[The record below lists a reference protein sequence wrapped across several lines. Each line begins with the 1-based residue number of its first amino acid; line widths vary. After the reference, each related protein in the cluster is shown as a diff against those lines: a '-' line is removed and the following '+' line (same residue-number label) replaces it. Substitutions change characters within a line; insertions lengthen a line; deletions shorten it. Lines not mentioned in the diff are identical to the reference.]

1 MPRFWVIAPY
11 HADRP
16 EVFANVWKHD
26 LEHGIISIG
35 WRALGDVSSIA
46 EDELLELVGR
56 TYPHYSPA
64 AARLSCRML
73 HKFYR
78 SVKPGDIVVARRGT
92 KRLAAIGTVQ
102 RAAYH
107 DPNKTAD
114 VYGPG
119 QGYLNHLDVQWED
132 APRDKQFDAIVF
144 SMQTI
149 YEIPEEKFRTLT
161 EVDVSEISQTAIGEE
176 GVQNQAEFVLEKYLE
191 DFIVSNFESIFKTRL
206 VLFSDPDTGSLGQQ
220 FDTESVGVIDI
231 LAQERDSNAFVVI
244 ELKKGRESDK
254 VVGQVLRYMGWVA
267 ENLCQPEQ
275 EVFGMI
281 ICKEADTRLSYAL
294 KMVKNVSVKYYR
306 VDFRL
311 QDQP

>member
-1 MPRFWVIAPY
+1 VPRFWVIAPY
-11 HADRP
+11 HADKP
-16 EVFANVWKHD
+16 DVWEKVWKYD

-35 WRALGDVSSIA
+35 WRALGDVSSLG
-46 EDELLELVGR
+46 EDQLLELVGR

-64 AARLSCRML
+64 AAKLSCRML
-73 HKFYR
+73 HKFYH
-78 SVKPGDIVVARRGT
+78 SVQPGDIVIARRGT
-92 KRLAAIGTVQ
+92 KKLAAIGTVK

-107 DPNKTAD
+107 DPNKTLD

-119 QGYLNHLDVQWED
+119 QGYSNHLDVQWED
-132 APRDKQFDAIVF
+132 APRDKAFATIVF

-149 YEIPEEKFRTLT
+149 YEIPEEKFRAFT
-161 EVDVSEISQTAIGEE
+161 EVDVSEIGQTAIVEE
-176 GVQNQAEFVLEKYLE
+176 GVQDQAEFVLEKYLE
-191 DFIVSNFESIFKTRL
+191 DFIVSNFDAIFKKKL
-206 VLFSDPDTGSLGQQ
+206 VLFSDPDEGSLGQQ

-231 LAQERDSNAFVVI
+231 LAQDRNSNAFVVI

-267 ENLCQPEQ
+267 ENLCQPSQ
-275 EVFGMI
+275 EVFGII
-281 ICKEADTRLSYAL
+281 ICKEPDARLLYAL
-294 KMVKNVSVKYYR
+294 KMVKNISVKYYR